1 MKDYIESKIISLVN
15 ETKEELIARLLN
27 KIEYHAPHNKETRKA
42 YGGSKRR
49 CEFVDL
55 ASLQSVESAKI
66 ALTSLGGVEL
76 ANVEEAAKKEFVT
89 KI

>member
-27 KIEYHAPHNKETRKA
+27 KIEYRAPQNKETRKA

-49 CEFVDL
+49 
-55 ASLQSVESAKI
+55 
-66 ALTSLGGVEL
+66 
-76 ANVEEAAKKEFVT
+76 
-89 KI
+89 